1 VTGQSF
7 YCSVVSRPKWV
18 SHYTPMLWEIVPFF
32 RTGVPPVSLEGT
44 IEIYAFM
51 EAADESKRRGG
62 SPISVEEVLAN
73 NGWDYA

>member
-1 VTGQSF
+1 
-7 YCSVVSRPKWV
+7 
-18 SHYTPMLWEIVPFF
+18 MLWEIVPFF